1 MVGKIEF
8 GENYFDVG
16 YFVHSWLYPVK
27 FTDFIDMHIVRK
39 NDRKFG
45 HGKMGLLNLLI
56 FRKKFSGEKYGKIAP
71 ENSGEGE

>member
-1 MVGKIEF
+1 MKVGKIEL

-39 NDRKFG
+39 NDKKSVMEKWDFC
-45 HGKMGLLNLLI
+45 I
-56 FRKKFSGEKYGKIAP
+56 FVFSGIILRRKIWKNSSGKLW
-71 ENSGEGE
+71 

>member
-45 HGKMGLLNLLI
+45 HGKMGLLYLLI
-56 FRKKFSGEKYGKIAP
+56 FRKILRRKIWKIAP

>member
-1 MVGKIEF
+1 MVDG
-8 GENYFDVG
+8 NYFDVG

-45 HGKMGLLNLLI
+45 H
-56 FRKKFSGEKYGKIAP
+56 
-71 ENSGEGE
+71 

>member
-1 MVGKIEF
+1 MVGKIEI

-45 HGKMGLLNLLI
+45 HGKMRLLYLPF
-56 FRKKFSGEKYGKIAP
+56 FRKILRRKIWKI
-71 ENSGEGE
+71 NSGKYW

>member
-1 MVGKIEF
+1 MKVGKIEL

-39 NDRKFG
+39 ND
-45 HGKMGLLNLLI
+45 
-56 FRKKFSGEKYGKIAP
+56 KKIWSWKNGTFVSSYFPKNSPEKNMEK
-71 ENSGEGE
+71 